1 MAGMTRKI
9 MRCIRKANAE
19 YTLTAHPSAAGT
31 VRAGMHQKAEHAY
44 RRSRMSDVLPEEIPA
59 GEEALAETAEGVTGI
74 GPDEEILEE
83 IADPDAAAAEETEED
98 EETADTAD
106 AAEETAEAGP
116 ETEEDEAADG
126 PAEAAEGPEPAAGE

>member
-83 IADPDAAAAEETEED
+83 IADPDAAAAEET
-98 EETADTAD
+98 
-106 AAEETAEAGP
+106 AEAGP
-116 ETEEDEAADG
+116 EPEEDEAADG